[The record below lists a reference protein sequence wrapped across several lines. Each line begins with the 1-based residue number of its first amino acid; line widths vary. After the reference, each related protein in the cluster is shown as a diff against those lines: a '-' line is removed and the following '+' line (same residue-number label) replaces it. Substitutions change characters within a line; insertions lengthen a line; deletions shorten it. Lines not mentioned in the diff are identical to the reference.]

1 MRLRGRGSKGMKV
14 AISTADDYRSA
25 VERARNLVVEAIATL
40 DDAHAPGDIAAHL
53 DLAAHRMA
61 QILAA

>member
-1 MRLRGRGSKGMKV
+1 MKV

-25 VERARNLVVEAIATL
+25 VERARNLVVEAIAAL

-53 DLAAHRMA
+53 DLATHRIS

>member
-1 MRLRGRGSKGMKV
+1 MKV
-14 AISTADDYRSA
+14 AISTADDYHRA
-25 VERARNLVVEAIATL
+25 VERARKLVVEAIATL

-53 DLAAHRMA
+53 DLAAHRME